1 MPSKPD
7 DEDDFGL
14 SSGDEADLLAMTDF
28 VEGTKRKA
36 DDDGIPPAKRVAL
49 TLDTDSFALAT
60 TTLTQNFGLKA
71 FRLKQEQVIS
81 RILAGGSATVIFP
94 TGGGKSLCYQV
105 PGLVFSELDRKL
117 DTRGP
122 SDSGV
127 TLVVSPLIALMK
139 DQVDALVK
147 RGIKAATL
155 DSTRTIEEFRQTS
168 DMLRTGQLKLL
179 YCAPERLNN
188 ESFVERMKNVRGGI
202 RLLAVDEAHC
212 ISEWG
217 HAFRPDYLKISRFAQ
232 EIKAERVICLTATA
246 TPRVASDICR
256 AFDIDE
262 EHGLFR
268 TSTYRPNLRLIAE
281 SGASKKELAPKLT
294 KYLRQNP
301 GPSIVYV
308 TLQKQTEELATE
320 LRRQYFKARAF
331 HAGLETAVKTQLQE
345 EFMRNDD
352 LVIVATIAFGMG
364 IDKANI
370 RNVIH
375 YNIPSS
381 LESYSQEIGR
391 AGRDGKISNCVFFV
405 CGEDLHLREMFAR
418 GDLPSKDSVRGVLQ
432 DIFDSSTVNLKIGA
446 EFQRNQSQQSREF
459 DVRPTTLSNI
469 YAQLEL
475 THQLIRATT
484 PVYTKYQYTA
494 TGRYDSQASSDQSL
508 AGKAVYSFGKKAAK
522 WYHLDVD
529 GASRSLRIP
538 RTDIVR
544 KLNDWQQER
553 IIELKPGGV
562 QNVYRVADK
571 LPKTAS
577 EVEQITEA
585 IYSLMVKREEEA
597 LGRSEAVLYLVTDEK
612 CFSRSL
618 AQHFGDD
625 LPDGKE
631 ECGHCNWCETHQ
643 GVMPQIPLVVKFDGK
658 RFGAILR
665 QVPVRDDP
673 RLLAKIAFG
682 ITSPRITALKLEK
695 DPIFGSMDDHDFPGL
710 LRAFTVECNK
720 ANKLW

>member
-1 MPSKPD
+1 MPPRIGA

-14 SSGDEADLLAMTDF
+14 SSGDDADLIAISDF
-28 VEGTKRKA
+28 VEGSKKKRKA
-36 DDDGIPPAKRVAL
+36 SDASDEEAPSAKRLA
-49 TLDTDSFALAT
+49 LDTDSFTLAT
-60 TTLTQNFGLKA
+60 TALTQNFGLKA

-81 RILAGGSATVIFP
+81 RILAGGSATVVFP

-117 DTRGP
+117 DTRHAA
-122 SDSGV
+122 DSGV

-139 DQVDALVK
+139 DQVDALVR

-155 DSTRTIEEFRQTS
+155 DSTKTIEQYRETC
-168 DMLRTGQLKLL
+168 DMLRNGQLKLL

-188 ESFVERMKNVRGGI
+188 EGFVEQMKNVRGGI

-217 HAFRPDYLKISRFAQ
+217 HAFRPDYLSKSGISDFKTCLIPQEISRFSK
-232 EIKAERVICLTATA
+232 EINAERVICLTATA

-256 AFDIDE
+256 AFDIDKE
-262 EHGLFR
+262 SGLFR
-268 TSTYRPNLRLIAE
+268 TSTYRPNLKLIAE
-281 SGASKKELAPKLT
+281 SGATKKELAPKLT
-294 KYLRQNP
+294 KFLRKNL

-308 TLQKQTEELATE
+308 TLQKQTEQLATD
-320 LRRQYFKARAF
+320 LRKEGFKARAF
-331 HAGLETAVKTQLQE
+331 HAGLDTAIKTQLQD
-345 EFMRNDD
+345 EFMRCNDV
-352 LVIVATIAFGMG
+352 VIVATIAFGMG

-381 LESYSQEIGR
+381 FESYSQEIGR
-391 AGRDGKISNCVFFV
+391 AGRDGKTSNCVFYV

-418 GDLPSKDSVRGVLQ
+418 GDLPSRDSVRDVLQ
-432 DIFDSSTVNLKIGA
+432 DIFDPSTVKLKVGA
-446 EFQRNQSQQSREF
+446 EFQRNQSQQTRDY

-475 THQLIRATT
+475 THNLIRATT
-484 PVYTKYQYTA
+484 PIYTKYQYTVTA
-494 TGRYDSQASSDQSL
+494 QYNSRAGSDQSL

-522 WYHLDVD
+522 WYHIDVD
-529 GASRSLRIP
+529 AAARSLRLP

-544 KLNDWQQER
+544 KLNDWQQEG
-553 IIELKPGGV
+553 ILELKPGGV
-562 QNVYRVADK
+562 MNVYKVTNK
-571 LPKTAS
+571 LPKTDS
-577 EVEQITEA
+577 EIEKLTEA
-585 IYSLMVKREEEA
+585 IYGLMVRREEEA
-597 LGRSEAVLYLVTDEK
+597 LGRAEAVLSLITDSK

-631 ECGHCNWCETHQ
+631 ECGHCNWCLTHKA
-643 GVMPQIPLVVKFDGK
+643 VPAQIPPVVKFNTVAFK
-658 RFGAILR
+658 EILR
-665 QVPVRDDP
+665 KVPDRDDP
-673 RLLAKIAFG
+673 RLLAKIV
-682 ITSPRITALKLEK
+682 SNSHMALLVAHQLENV
-695 DPIFGSMDDHDFPGL
+695 F
-710 LRAFTVECNK
+710 LRTP
-720 ANKLW
+720 